1 MAADPRRPLRLPR
14 RGRSASPPQAGLLK
28 EYKAKAGDVKV
39 PLDYTVERDGG
50 KPVRLGRWLRA
61 VTKAAAN
68 NKIKADRVAALDAID
83 GAWRTAVQTD

>member
-1 MAADPRRPLRLPR
+1 M
-14 RGRSASPPQAGLLK
+14 
-28 EYKAKAGDVKV
+28 